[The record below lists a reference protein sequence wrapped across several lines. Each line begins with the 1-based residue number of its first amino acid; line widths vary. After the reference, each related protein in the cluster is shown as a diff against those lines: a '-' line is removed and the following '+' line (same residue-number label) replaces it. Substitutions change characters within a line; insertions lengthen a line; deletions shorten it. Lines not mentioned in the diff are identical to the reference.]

1 MSKPNWINTSP
12 NSGNGNGSI
21 QVTAQANESDARQ
34 GSVVVTGGG
43 LSKTINI
50 NQNSAML
57 DIGTLNYNGC
67 NHGLYTVANIE
78 TIGIKGTAYCVMT
91 DGGYLEKEFDDVINI
106 PESEHYTYVY
116 LEGRSI
122 INSVKSLIINM
133 ETTLDFIGNP
143 NNLCELFTTIAFNS
157 TKRNT
162 KLDISFL
169 YENLV
174 YIINDA
180 LISRYPDNHMVI
192 NFSIVDFDEADKE
205 RIRSMVTCDRFV
217 VAF

>member
-1 MSKPNWINTSP
+1 MSKSNWINISP

-21 QVTAQANESDARQ
+21 QVTAQVNEDDDRQ
-34 GSVVVTGGG
+34 DSIVVSGGG
-43 LSKTINI
+43 LFKTINI

-57 DIGTLNYNGC
+57 DIGTLNYNGS

-78 TIGIKGTAYCVMT
+78 TIGVKGTAHCVMT
-91 DGGYLEKEFDDVINI
+91 DGGYLEKDFNGAINI
-106 PESEHYTYVY
+106 SESEHYTYVH
-116 LEGRSI
+116 LEGRGI
-122 INSVKSLIINM
+122 INEVKSLIINM

-143 NNLCELFTTIAFNS
+143 NILCELFTTIAFNS
-157 TKRNT
+157 SKRNT

-180 LISRYPDNHMVI
+180 LISRYPDNYMMI
-192 NFSIVDFDEADKE
+192 NFNIVDFDEADKE
-205 RIRSMVTCDRFV
+205 RIRSMVSCDRLL